1 MLTKHFTL
9 HMERAAVTINL
20 FSVRAGRE
28 QWQRDRCAS
37 FHFSLLLLVVAGAAA
52 ALVISVF

>member
-1 MLTKHFTL
+1 V
-9 HMERAAVTINL
+9 ERNSMTINL